1 MYGDTAVMR
10 KRATQLRDQAVDIAM
25 MADSLVAQADS
36 IAWTG
41 RAADAMR
48 ARIQERATHLREAAA
63 AHETAADSLGAHLG
77 EVDRLKDAV
86 HDIENRAASLI
97 DDARTRVARLEQR
110 KQLGDRDGIHIT
122 PTDAD
127 QTLASFTAPA
137 AGHKDW
143 LTVNLPGL

>member
-10 KRATQLRDQAVDIAM
+10 KRAAQLREQGVDIAM
-25 MADSLVAQADS
+25 MADRLVAQSDG

-48 ARIQERATHLREAAA
+48 ARIHERASQMRDASA
-63 AHETAADSLGAHLG
+63 AHETAADSLSRHLG
-77 EVDRLKDAV
+77 EVDRVKDA
-86 HDIENRAASLI
+86 ISGIQQRAGSLVT
-97 DDARTRVARLEQR
+97 DAQTRVARLD
-110 KQLGDRDGIHIT
+110 DRDDPDGVRIT

-127 QTLASFTAPA
+127 QTLVSFVPPE

-143 LTVNLPGL
+143 LHVNLPGL